1 MQQPAAPAGFRVD
14 PDDHTTVARARSC
27 RQLPGVG
34 CPGTS
39 KVGVGLSSEQ
49 RLTEAYVELADCGPG
64 QFDIADFLRRLAH
77 RSVELLDAA
86 GASVMLADNHGQLK
100 LVASSSPGIRV
111 AEAPDPRVGSG
122 PGPEAYLSGRPVTCT
137 DLDDVPERWEGFAA
151 LARAAGYRSAH
162 AWPLR
167 HQDQVLGAIE
177 LYGANTGEYD
187 ENAAHVAAGLARI
200 ATITLLRERRQ
211 QRADTL
217 AQQLQ
222 QALDSRLVIEQAKG
236 MLAERRSLGVDQAF
250 VLLRGHARRH
260 QMRLA
265 TLASQVL
272 DGTADGSLIAR
283 PHPRPAGAA
292 QNRQPAGPE
301 PARSGNG
308 AARSS
313 GGPARSGTSGA
324 SRTAGSGKPPH
335 RSTTAGG
342 PNRP

>member
-1 MQQPAAPAGFRVD
+1 M
-14 PDDHTTVARARSC
+14 
-27 RQLPGVG
+27 
-34 CPGTS
+34 
-39 KVGVGLSSEQ
+39 
-49 RLTEAYVELADCGPG
+49 TEAYVELADCGPG
-64 QFDIADFLRRLAH
+64 QFDIAGFLRRLAH

-111 AEAPDPRVGSG
+111 ADAPDPRAGSG

-137 DLDDVPERWEGFAA
+137 DLGEVPERWEGFAT

-177 LYGANTGEYD
+177 LYGADTGEYD
-187 ENAAHVAAGLARI
+187 ENAVHIANGLARI

-236 MLAERRSLGVDQAF
+236 MLAERRSLGIDQAF

-283 PHPRPAGAA
+283 PHQRPAGAA
-292 QNRQPAGPE
+292 QSRQPAGAE
-301 PARSGNG
+301 PVRPGSG

-313 GGPARSGTSGA
+313 GAPVRSSTSGA
-324 SRTAGSGKPPH
+324 PRSSTGAKPAYRSPAAGRPSRP
-335 RSTTAGG
+335 
-342 PNRP
+342 